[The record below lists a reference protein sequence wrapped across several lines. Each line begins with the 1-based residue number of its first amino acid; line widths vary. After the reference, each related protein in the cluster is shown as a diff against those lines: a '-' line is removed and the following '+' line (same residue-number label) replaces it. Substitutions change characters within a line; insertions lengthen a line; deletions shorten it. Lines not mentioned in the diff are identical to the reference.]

1 MEKKYFIFIL
11 KRPAPVKGAG
21 FFSYRYTAF
30 QSCAFRVHFV
40 CITPVF
46 CAHGTANFHLK
57 LFSVGNRKAC
67 ISVFFSKYR
76 LFNSGGQRG
85 IRTLDTLLTYTR
97 VPVVRLRPAQPS
109 VHTLVRVMGLEPI
122 RLSTHAPQTCL
133 SAYSSTLAKYFNI
146 IQQIEKKVNRLQYI
160 FIILQNK
167 MFHITKSLQFSQ
179 GIIN

>member
-1 MEKKYFIFIL
+1 MYFIFFKNNSSL
-11 KRPAPVKGAG
+11 TGAG
-21 FFSYRYTAF
+21 FFYYRYTAF

-57 LFSVGNRKAC
+57 LLSVCNRKAC
-67 ISVFFSKYR
+67 ISVFSSKYR
-76 LFNSGGQRG
+76 LINSGGQRG

-133 SAYSSTLAKYFNI
+133 SAYSSTLANHNKY
-146 IQQIEKKVNRLQYI
+146 Y
-160 FIILQNK
+160 
-167 MFHITKSLQFSQ
+167 TP
-179 GIIN
+179 

>member
-1 MEKKYFIFIL
+1 M
-11 KRPAPVKGAG
+11 
-21 FFSYRYTAF
+21 
-30 QSCAFRVHFV
+30 Q
-40 CITPVF
+40 
-46 CAHGTANFHLK
+46 LK
-57 LFSVGNRKAC
+57 LLSVGNRKAC
-67 ISVFFSKYR
+67 ISLFFSKYR
-76 LFNSGGQRG
+76 LLKKSGQRG

-146 IQQIEKKVNRLQYI
+146 IQQIETKVNSNKYI

-167 MFHITKSLQFSQ
+167 AFHITKMM
-179 GIIN
+179 IIIQRTLN

>member
-1 MEKKYFIFIL
+1 MYFIFFKNNSSL
-11 KRPAPVKGAG
+11 TGAG
-21 FFSYRYTAF
+21 FFYYRYTAF

-46 CAHGTANFHLK
+46 SSHATAK
-57 LFSVGNRKAC
+57 LQFKLLSVGNRKAC
-67 ISVFFSKYR
+67 ISVFSSKYR

-109 VHTLVRVMGLEPI
+109 VRTLVRVMGLEPI

-146 IQQIEKKVNRLQYI
+146 ILQ
-160 FIILQNK
+160 
-167 MFHITKSLQFSQ
+167 
-179 GIIN
+179 

>member
-1 MEKKYFIFIL
+1 MRKS
-11 KRPAPVKGAG
+11 PAFTGLFRQTDSSLTGAG

-57 LFSVGNRKAC
+57 LFSVCNRKAC
-67 ISVFFSKYR
+67 ISVFSSKYR

-109 VHTLVRVMGLEPI
+109 VQMVRVTGLEPT
-122 RLSTHAPQTCL
+122 RRFQH
-133 SAYSSTLAKYFNI
+133 
-146 IQQIEKKVNRLQYI
+146 
-160 FIILQNK
+160 
-167 MFHITKSLQFSQ
+167 
-179 GIIN
+179 

>member
-1 MEKKYFIFIL
+1 M
-11 KRPAPVKGAG
+11 
-21 FFSYRYTAF
+21 
-30 QSCAFRVHFV
+30 HFV

-57 LFSVGNRKAC
+57 LLSVGNRKAC
-67 ISVFFSKYR
+67 ISVFSSKYR

-133 SAYSSTLAKYFNI
+133 SAYSSTLALLIYYTTLTRRSQEENKNNLYLTCRITIDMRQFT
-146 IQQIEKKVNRLQYI
+146 KKG
-160 FIILQNK
+160 
-167 MFHITKSLQFSQ
+167 S
-179 GIIN
+179 GAA